1 MASKA
6 AVRSDI
12 ANQILQNDDLTTATI
27 RRHIMQLAWP
37 SLIEM
42 CLTSLMS
49 LVDQLMVARLGASAV
64 SAVGVTQQPV
74 LLMMVI
80 FQAFNVGGTALA
92 SRFIGQRD
100 PDGARTKTKPWQRQ
114 IKVVQA
120 KENPSRKAGEFLL
133 FADFQQLRKNHDR
146 EQQNTKYGKH

>member
-64 SAVGVTQQPV
+64 SEVYVINSLTV
-74 LLMMVI
+74 YLLVMYI
-80 FQAFNVGGTALA
+80 AQLYTNK
-92 SRFIGQRD
+92 IRD
-100 PDGARTKTKPWQRQ
+100 LLPPAPDEP
-114 IKVVQA
+114 
-120 KENPSRKAGEFLL
+120 
-133 FADFQQLRKNHDR
+133 
-146 EQQNTKYGKH
+146 